1 MVIIIQKGNPG
12 NNRKYLSRGG
22 GLIILVLDLLHLN
35 YFWNIQV
42 DIQWRKVQCRREG
55 RARNL
60 WWSEE
65 NMVDE
70 SHHQEAGLSE
80 HKPFQLHSNTMFFKQ
95 EPSWVMTLI

>member
-60 WWSEE
+60 VVRREY
-65 NMVDE
+65 
-70 SHHQEAGLSE
+70 G
-80 HKPFQLHSNTMFFKQ
+80 
-95 EPSWVMTLI
+95 